1 LYGFR
6 VLDTVLCEPLVGDE
20 DDDLDE
26 ELMMTERRLRLRD
39 FNPNSVRRNARGQIE
54 GWKCYAVTEPSTT
67 ITDGSYEQ
75 DIVSSLP
82 YTEVVS
88 EATFNISDVMMDNS
102 RLWLFKVSE
111 SSAPFLVHEDNGIVK
126 SLCRIQRAGVVVF
139 CVLELRY
146 W

>member
-1 LYGFR
+1 
-6 VLDTVLCEPLVGDE
+6 LVEDE

-39 FNPNSVRRNARGQIE
+39 FNPNSVRRSAHGQIE

-88 EATFNISDVMMDNS
+88 EATFYISDVMMDNS

-111 SSAPFLVHEDNGIVK
+111 PSAPFLVQEDNGAAK
-126 SLCRIQRAGVVVF
+126 LFCRIQRAAAAVF